1 MSKTNHGCSTSAF
14 WADKLCA
21 IRHLMLTNP
30 KGTVKNPEQW
40 GNPAN
45 DQAPPDVYIE
55 ADNSAIICFQRSG
68 HSDTFSE
75 PSKDQGDAAAAG
87 RHVHEGWKE
96 PQQHANPANIA
107 GNTDAQQSYGGFAVP
122 DAEKEMQAFQR

>member
-1 MSKTNHGCSTSAF
+1 MRHATASELQLHSKWT
-14 WADKLCA
+14 
-21 IRHLMLTNP
+21 P
-30 KGTVKNPEQW
+30 
-40 GNPAN
+40 
-45 DQAPPDVYIE
+45 
-55 ADNSAIICFQRSG
+55 
-68 HSDTFSE
+68 DTFSE

-107 GNTDAQQSYGGFAVP
+107 GNTDAQQSYGSFAVP